1 MPLLQ
6 LKTSAEVSDDNKN
19 QLLAELSGTVASV
32 TGKPE
37 SYVMVT
43 IQEADI
49 AMAGTPG
56 PAAFLDIRG
65 IGGLDPST
73 NKELSSAICTVLTN
87 SLDVPGDRIY
97 MNFTDVSA
105 SNWGWNGNTF

>member
-6 LKTSAEVSDDNKN
+6 LKTSAEVSEDQKN
-19 QLLAELSGTVASV
+19 QLLSELSGAVASV

-43 IQEADI
+43 VQAADI
-49 AMAGTPG
+49 SMAGSPG

-65 IGGLDPST
+65 IGGMDPST
-73 NKELSSAICTVLTN
+73 NKALSAKVCEVLAGALN
-87 SLDVPGDRIY
+87 LPGDRVY
-97 MNFTDVSA
+97 MNFTDIPA
-105 SNWGWNGNTF
+105 SNWGWNGSTF